1 MKKRYFSLCLVIL
14 MIFSINAIF
23 GVEINA
29 TDDYQTSISEDNNY
43 QINENEDIVVGEV
56 NQNQSN
62 VKITTND
69 LVKYYQ
75 NDSQFEFNIEENDK
89 NCSGASVNLTINNQ
103 SYTRITDDNGSGKL
117 SINLA
122 PGNYSI
128 VTSYKNTSVKN
139 NIVVLSFLQGNNLVK
154 YYQNDSQFVFKVL
167 NKSDGTSLA
176 NVDVS
181 LNINGVLYNRT
192 TNASGFGRLAI
203 NLAPGNYV
211 VTYSY
216 DNLAVSNNITV
227 LSTIKANNLVKYYQ
241 NDSQF
246 IFEVLNKSDGTPV
259 ANANVLLN
267 INGVLYNRTTN
278 ESGLGKLSINLNPG
292 DYIITI
298 YHDNLAV
305 SNNITVLS
313 FLQGEDVVKY
323 YLSNVPYSVKVLNKS
338 NGMPINNTVV
348 LFNINGVFYN
358 RTTNESG
365 IAKLNLNLNP
375 GDYVVTAYYD
385 GLALGNSVKI
395 LPRLFGED
403 ISSTY
408 GNSVEFKVNYLDDNG
423 KAVAN
428 KLITFNVEGQIYTSY
443 TDDNGIATINLN
455 NDAGNYV
462 ITYFSD
468 DLTSS
473 NSYVVKNSYSLT
485 TLNWGTGA
493 DVTKNSLIKSNVP
506 DSELLNQVVDAAKSG
521 TPLMMFKG
529 GEGKT
534 VFITAGIH
542 GSELSSQVAAM
553 RLINYLETNPI
564 KGTVYIIPFIQPKA
578 TANNVRNYNNIN
590 LNSVANVAGT
600 VSNNAVNLIVSV
612 NTDSYGDF
620 HCTMP
625 GGDPGK
631 DVAMGSYSPTAE
643 SATIA
648 NYISQTTGV
657 SKLIYN
663 VAGSEY
669 SGAMEDT
676 VNILGIPAVTC
687 EVLTPHGTIAS
698 GSVETSFSMMKALL
712 QYNGL
717 I

>member
-1 MKKRYFSLCLVIL
+1 MKKRYFSFCLVIL
-14 MIFSINAIF
+14 MIFSINTVF
-23 GVEINA
+23 GEEINA
-29 TDDYQTSISEDNNY
+29 TDDCQTIVSENNNY
-43 QINENEDIVVGEV
+43 QMIMEESS
-56 NQNQSN
+56 QNQSN

-75 NDSQFEFNIEENDK
+75 NDSQFEFNIQENDK

-103 SYTRITDDNGSGKL
+103 SYIRTTDNGGNGKL

-139 NIVVLSFLQGNNLVK
+139 NIVVLSFLEG
-154 YYQNDSQFVFKVL
+154 
-167 NKSDGTSLA
+167 
-176 NVDVS
+176 
-181 LNINGVLYNRT
+181 
-192 TNASGFGRLAI
+192 
-203 NLAPGNYV
+203 
-211 VTYSY
+211 
-216 DNLAVSNNITV
+216 
-227 LSTIKANNLVKYYQ
+227 NNLVKYYQ

-246 IFEVLNKSDGTPV
+246 IFKVLNKSDGTSL
-259 ANANVLLN
+259 ANADVLLN

-278 ESGLGKLSINLNPG
+278 GSGLGKLAINLNPG
-292 DYIITI
+292 DYVITI
-298 YHDNLAV
+298 YYGNLAI

-323 YLSNVPYSVKVLNKS
+323 YLGDVPYLVKVLNKS
-338 NGMPINNTVV
+338 NGMPINNTNV

-385 GLALGNSVKI
+385 NLALGNSVKI
-395 LPRLFGED
+395 LPRLSGED

-408 GNSVEFKVNYLDDNG
+408 GDSVEFKVNYLDVNG

-428 KLITFNVEGQIYTSY
+428 KLITFNIGGQIYTNY

-462 ITYFSD
+462 ITYFTD
-468 DLTSS
+468 DLTGS

-485 TLNWGTGA
+485 TLDWGTGA
-493 DVTKNSLIKSNVP
+493 DVTKNSLIKSNIP
-506 DSELLNQVVDAAKSG
+506 DSELLNQVVSAAKSG

-578 TANNVRNYNNIN
+578 TANNVRNYNNVN

-600 VSNNAVNLIVSV
+600 ISNNAVNLIVSV

-643 SATIA
+643 SSTIA

-663 VAGSEY
+663 VAGSTY